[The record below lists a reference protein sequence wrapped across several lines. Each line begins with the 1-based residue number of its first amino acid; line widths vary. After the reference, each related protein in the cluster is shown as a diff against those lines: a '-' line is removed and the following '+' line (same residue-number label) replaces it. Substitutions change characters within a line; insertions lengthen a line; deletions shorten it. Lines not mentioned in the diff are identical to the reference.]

1 MRETDKF
8 VFFWGDED
16 VYSNFFYAPFTH
28 KGIVFKWSEQA
39 IMWRKAKLFGA
50 HKIAE
55 QILEADAPIKCK
67 NLGRSHQI
75 PFNEDVWVENRCK
88 VYQEVL
94 MDKFSLPQ
102 LKKEILATG
111 DKHLV
116 EASPFDDIW
125 GIKMGENHRHVENPD
140 KWRGLNLLGEV
151 LMKVRK
157 ELKTS

>member
-1 MRETDKF
+1 
-8 VFFWGDED
+8 
-16 VYSNFFYAPFTH
+16 
-28 KGIVFKWSEQA
+28 
-39 IMWRKAKLFGA
+39 
-50 HKIAE
+50 
-55 QILEADAPIKCK
+55 
-67 NLGRSHQI
+67 
-75 PFNEDVWVENRCK
+75 
-88 VYQEVL
+88 

-116 EASPFDDIW
+116 EASPFDGIW

-140 KWRGLNLLGEV
+140 KWRGLKLLGEV